1 MNFFLKIFI
10 FFFPIKTVLSDT
22 SLKILIPN
30 EKYKNDDQKQS
41 DILNFQQSGVTAKEW
56 RKKNVTIM

>member
-1 MNFFLKIFI
+1 MNFFLKIII
-10 FFFPIKTVLSDT
+10 FFFSYQTGLSDT

-41 DILNFQQSGVTAKEW
+41 DIFEF
-56 RKKNVTIM
+56 